1 MEGMNPIVPTGVRP
15 QLGFVDAVKICL
27 TEKYCDFN
35 GRARRSEYW
44 WFCLCNFV
52 LSYVVNLIG
61 GLISPTVGMVLTC
74 IVTLGLLLPGLGVCV
89 RRLHDIGKSG
99 WLVLLALIPLVGAII
114 LIVWFC
120 KDSDR
125 GSNAYGPSPKYN

>member
-1 MEGMNPIVPTGVRP
+1 MEGMNPNAPTGVRP
-15 QLGFVDAVKICL
+15 QLGLVDAVKICL

-61 GLISPTVGMVLTC
+61 GLFSPTVGLVLTG
-74 IVTLGLLLPGLGVCV
+74 IVALGLLLPGLGVCV

-125 GSNAYGPSPKYN
+125 GPNAYGPSPKYN

>member
-1 MEGMNPIVPTGVRP
+1 MNPNAPTGVRP

>member
-1 MEGMNPIVPTGVRP
+1 MEGMNPNVPTGVRP

-125 GSNAYGPSPKYN
+125 CSNAYGPSPKYN

>member
-1 MEGMNPIVPTGVRP
+1 MEGMNPNVPTGVRP

-99 WLVLLALIPLVGAII
+99 WLVLLALIPLLGAII
-114 LIVWFC
+114 LIVWYC

>member
-1 MEGMNPIVPTGVRP
+1 MEGMNPNAPTGVRP

>member
-1 MEGMNPIVPTGVRP
+1 MEGMNPNAPTGVRP

-52 LSYVVNLIG
+52 LSYVVNIIG

-125 GSNAYGPSPKYN
+125 GPNAYGPSPKYN

>member
-1 MEGMNPIVPTGVRP
+1 MNPNVPTGVRP

-114 LIVWFC
+114 LIVWYC

>member
-1 MEGMNPIVPTGVRP
+1 MEGMNPNVPTGVRP

-52 LSYVVNLIG
+52 LSYVVNIIG

>member
-1 MEGMNPIVPTGVRP
+1 MNPNVPTGVRP

>member
-1 MEGMNPIVPTGVRP
+1 MEGMNPNVPTGVRP

-114 LIVWFC
+114 LIVWYC